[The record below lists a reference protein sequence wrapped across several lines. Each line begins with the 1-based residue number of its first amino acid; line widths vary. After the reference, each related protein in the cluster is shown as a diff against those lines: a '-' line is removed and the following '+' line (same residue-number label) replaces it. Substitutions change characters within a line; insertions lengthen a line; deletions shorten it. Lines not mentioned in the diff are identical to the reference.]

1 MSAVGVATVGE
12 LASAWE
18 MRPEDSLIVAELK
31 AGNEDAYARL
41 IAQYHQVLYNLVYR
55 ILDDPTDAP
64 DTTQEVFIKIFRG
77 MAKFNGESSLKT
89 WMYRIAIHEASNRR
103 RWFFRHK
110 VQELSIEPAVKDCEL
125 RSPSLRESLVDCGES
140 PFETVARGQVRARV
154 EQVLQELPEHYRT
167 VVVLRDIEDLSYEE
181 IAEMTETS
189 LGTVKSRLVR
199 GREALR
205 KRLERYASELGPEA
219 GNSSSADA
227 KGRARKL
234 ARGSRE
240 IEVTP

>member
-1 MSAVGVATVGE
+1 MGE

-18 MRPEDSLIVAELK
+18 MRPEDASIIAELK
-31 AGNEDAYARL
+31 AGNEEAYARL
-41 IAQYHQVLYNLVYR
+41 IAQYHQVIYGLVYR

-64 DTTQEVFIKIFRG
+64 DTTQEVFLKVFRG
-77 MAKFNGESSLKT
+77 MPKFNGESSLKT

-110 VQELSIEPAVKDCEL
+110 VQERSIEPMPDEREDRPASLLDSL
-125 RSPSLRESLVDCGES
+125 IDRSES
-140 PFETVARGQVRARV
+140 PFETVARAQVRARL
-154 EQVLQELPEHYRT
+154 EKVLQELPEHYRT
-167 VVVLRDIEDLSYEE
+167 TVILRDIEDLSYEE

-205 KRLERYASELGPEA
+205 KRLERYAHELSPEV
-219 GNSSSADA
+219 GISGGKNRTS
-227 KGRARKL
+227 KL
-234 ARGSRE
+234 TPESL
-240 IEVTP
+240 EVTP

>member
-1 MSAVGVATVGE
+1 MSAVGVTTVGE
-12 LASAWE
+12 FASAFE
-18 MRPEDSLIVAELK
+18 LRAEEASIIAELK
-31 AGNEDAYARL
+31 AGNEDAYTRL
-41 IAQYHQVLYNLVYR
+41 ISQYHQTIYNLVYR

-64 DTTQEVFIKIFRG
+64 DTTQEVFIKVFRG

-110 VQELSIEPAVKDCEL
+110 VQELSIEPASDEGEP
-125 RSPSLRESLVDCGES
+125 RSESLRDSLTDCGES
-140 PFETVARGQVRARV
+140 PFDTVARIQVRARI
-154 EQVLQELPEHYRT
+154 EQGLKELPEHYRT
-167 VVVLRDIEDLSYEE
+167 AVVLRDIEGLSYEE

-199 GREALR
+199 GRDALR
-205 KRLERYASELGPEA
+205 KRLERFAGELGPEA
-219 GNSSSADA
+219 GTSSGTDT
-227 KGRARKL
+227 KGRTRKL
-234 ARGSRE
+234 AQGNRE